1 MGTTIRGCD
10 VEASEL
16 QTILQEHAEWLRN
29 KGGKRANLSGAYLS
43 GAYLTRANLSRANLT
58 GADLT
63 GADLTWANLT
73 WAYLTRANLSR
84 ANLTGADLTGADL
97 TWANL
102 TWANLTGADL
112 SGAYLTRANLT
123 GADLTRANLSGAYL
137 TRADLTWADL
147 TRANLTRANLT
158 RANLTGADL
167 TGADLTWANLT
178 WANLT
183 NTCLSPELGKLQRAF
198 ALACPPV
205 GRHGGRIVYRTYK
218 SQHVCTTTYEPG
230 HTYVA
235 PILSFSVETAC
246 HPGIYAGSMKWI
258 DEEYPNM
265 PLVRCYVRDGD
276 WIITAKGAI
285 RCKRLRVLGMV
296 DDGGRR

>member
-112 SGAYLTRANLT
+112 SGAY
-123 GADLTRANLSGAYL
+123 
-137 TRADLTWADL
+137 
-147 TRANLTRANLT
+147 LTRANLT

>member
-16 QTILQEHAEWLRN
+16 QTILQKHAEWLRN
-29 KGGKRANLSGAYLS
+29 EGGKRA
-43 GAYLTRANLSRANLT
+43 
-58 GADLT
+58 D
-63 GADLTWANLT
+63 
-73 WAYLTRANLSR
+73 
-84 ANLTGADLTGADL
+84 
-97 TWANL
+97 
-102 TWANLTGADL
+102 
-112 SGAYLTRANLT
+112 LTRANLT
-123 GADLTRANLSGAYL
+123 GADLTRAYLTGAYL
-137 TRADLTWADL
+137 TW
-147 TRANLTRANLT
+147 
-158 RANLTGADL
+158 ANLTGADL
-167 TGADLTWANLT
+167 TGAY
-178 WANLT
+178 LT
-183 NTCLSPELGKLQRAF
+183 NTCLSPELGKLQRAL

>member
-16 QTILQEHAEWLRN
+16 QTILQKHAEWLRN
-29 KGGKRANLSGAYLS
+29 EGGKRANLAGAY
-43 GAYLTRANLSRANLT
+43 
-58 GADLT
+58 
-63 GADLTWANLT
+63 
-73 WAYLTRANLSR
+73 
-84 ANLTGADLTGADL
+84 
-97 TWANL
+97 
-102 TWANLTGADL
+102 
-112 SGAYLTRANLT
+112 
-123 GADLTRANLSGAYL
+123 
-137 TRADLTWADL
+137 
-147 TRANLTRANLT
+147 
-158 RANLTGADL
+158 
-167 TGADLTWANLT
+167 
-178 WANLT
+178 LT
-183 NTCLSPELGKLQRAF
+183 NTCLSPELGKLQRAL